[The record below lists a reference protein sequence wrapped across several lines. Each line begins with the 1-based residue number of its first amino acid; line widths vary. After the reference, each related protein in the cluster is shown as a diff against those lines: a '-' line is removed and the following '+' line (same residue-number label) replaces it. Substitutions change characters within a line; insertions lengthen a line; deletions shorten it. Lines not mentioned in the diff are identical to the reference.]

1 MGSLMERAVNLVT
14 SIALVAWHLAG
25 LERRGEGRFPN
36 ESAILQEDE
45 IQGQ

>member
-1 MGSLMERAVNLVT
+1 MGSFMERAVNLVT

-25 LERRGEGRFPN
+25 LDRRGGGRFTN

-45 IQGQ
+45 IHGP